1 MDKQLFSLIVVFV
14 AFAAN
19 LLLAMFSACILVK
32 VLENRS
38 RLSQRRSVL
47 DVPLWKPIRRITLS

>member
-19 LLLAMFSACILVK
+19 LLLAMFSVCILVK
-32 VLENRS
+32 VLGNRS

-47 DVPLWKPIRRITLS
+47 DVLLWKPIRRIALS